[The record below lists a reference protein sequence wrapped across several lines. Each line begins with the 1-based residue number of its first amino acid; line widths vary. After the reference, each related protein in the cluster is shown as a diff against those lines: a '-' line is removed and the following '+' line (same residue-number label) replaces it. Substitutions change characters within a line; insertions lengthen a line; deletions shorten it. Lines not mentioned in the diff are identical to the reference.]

1 MNATPQNDYAPG
13 SFREALLAVDRPI
26 LALAPMQDV
35 TDLPFW
41 RLMSRYGGPD
51 VYYTEY
57 FRVHPTSNLE
67 RDILESVTRNP
78 TGKPVIAQMIGNDV
92 PSLVRTAKELQRYPV
107 AAIDL
112 NLGCPAPIVYRKCAG
127 GGLLRDPRHV
137 DTILGALRQAIEI
150 PFTVKTRIGFET
162 SDVFDEILRL
172 FEKHRPDLVT
182 VHARTVQQMYRSP
195 VRYDL
200 IEHAVKNLTLPVLAN
215 GDVDSA
221 TKAVKVLRD
230 TGARGLMVG
239 RGAIRNPW
247 IFEQTRMAFLG
258 ETPRLPTGR
267 EVSRYITELYHEVK
281 PPNVRESA
289 LVQKMKKY
297 MNYLGLGVDPGG
309 QFLHEIRRASSET
322 GFFAICDKFLS
333 HDEPM
338 PLEPFKTLID
348 PGGLG
353 SSHSRAILNTD
364 EVECAC

>member
-1 MNATPQNDYAPG
+1 MNATPSNSNPAA
-13 SFREALLAVDRPI
+13 SFREALLATDRPI

-35 TDLPFW
+35 TDLSFW
-41 RLMSRYGGPD
+41 RLMSRYGGAD

-57 FRVHPTSNLE
+57 FRVHATSNLE
-67 RDILESVTRNP
+67 RDILQSVTQNP
-78 TGKPVIAQMIGNDV
+78 TGKPVVAQMIGNDV
-92 PSLVRTAKELQRYPV
+92 QSLVRTAKELQRYPV

-112 NLGCPAPIVYRKCAG
+112 NLGCPAPIVYKKCAG
-127 GGLLRDPRHV
+127 GGLLRDPRLV
-137 DTILGALRQAIEI
+137 DAILGALRQSIDI

-162 SDVFDEILRL
+162 PDVFDEMLRL

-200 IEHAVKNLTLPVLAN
+200 IARAVKSLPMPVLAN
-215 GDVDSA
+215 GDVDSP
-221 TKAVKVLRD
+221 TKAVKILQE

-247 IFEQTRMAFLG
+247 IFEQTRMAFRG
-258 ETPRLPTGR
+258 DTPRLPTGR
-267 EVSRYITELYHEVK
+267 DVSRYITELYHEVK
-281 PPNVRESA
+281 PPQVRESA

-297 MNYLGLGVDPGG
+297 MNYLGLGVDPRG
-309 QFLHEIRRASSET
+309 QFLHEIRRASNET
-322 GFFAICDKFLS
+322 GFFAICDKFLN

-338 PLEPFKTLID
+338 SLEPFKTLID

-353 SSHSRAILNTD
+353 SSHSGPIAESNPVARA
-364 EVECAC
+364 C